1 MQYIKVRKVIFVR
14 TIMAMEDCMPVKKI
28 FVERLREYVFD
39 CTNNMDSP
47 IIQILQYCQDFGVI
61 EDIRN
66 MVNGQCVEKATW
78 KKLVWERAW
87 EGEQVKWDDH
97 MVSDEKLNLLKMVT
111 NAPGYS
117 IWWEIADRDQ
127 SL

>member
-1 MQYIKVRKVIFVR
+1 MQYIKARKVIFVR

-28 FVERLREYVFD
+28 FVERLREYVID
-39 CTNNMDSP
+39 CTNKMDSP

-61 EDIRN
+61 ENIRN

-97 MVSDEKLNLLKMVT
+97 MVK
-111 NAPGYS
+111 
-117 IWWEIADRDQ
+117 R
-127 SL
+127 